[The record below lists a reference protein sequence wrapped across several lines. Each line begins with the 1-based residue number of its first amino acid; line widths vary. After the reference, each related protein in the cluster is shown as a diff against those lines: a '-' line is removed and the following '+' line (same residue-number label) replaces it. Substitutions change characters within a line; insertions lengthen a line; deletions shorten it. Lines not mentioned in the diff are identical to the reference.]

1 MSRLCTEL
9 KCYQSNSARRQGSA
23 QTKDTLWGRKK
34 LWCCSCLC
42 MVVACSSPL
51 HFGPIRHDCWS
62 VCWLRAQFQMLSD
75 DLTGTFM
82 WSVLTC
88 LYARRCFRP
97 LFSQQETFDF
107 QHSWIIRPGL
117 FQPLYPAHQPLSALG
132 WEIYMYPELFRL
144 SLMHI

>member
-1 MSRLCTEL
+1 MSRLSTKL

-34 LWCCSCLC
+34 LWCCSCLY
-42 MVVACSSPL
+42 MVVVCSSPL
-51 HFGPIRHDCWS
+51 HTGPIRHDCRS
-62 VCWLRAQFQMLSD
+62 VCWQTCAVLDAVGWSDRHFHVRLTDLSIRRPMFQTSLS
-75 DLTGTFM
+75 L
-82 WSVLTC
+82 
-88 LYARRCFRP
+88 
-97 LFSQQETFDF
+97 QEMFDF
-107 QHSWIIRPGL
+107 QQCWIIRPGL